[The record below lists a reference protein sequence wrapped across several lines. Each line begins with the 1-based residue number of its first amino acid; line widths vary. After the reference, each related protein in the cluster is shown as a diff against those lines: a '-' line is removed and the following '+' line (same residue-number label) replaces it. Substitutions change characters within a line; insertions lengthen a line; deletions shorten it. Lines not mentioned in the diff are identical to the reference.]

1 MEDTLL
7 IGSSFGL
14 IPNPV
19 DIIIYI
25 LYIIIGQEQDEYEF
39 SCTIIITG
47 FGINPKL
54 LPISRVQPDVSHLYM
69 TITKRLLKQLKCMLE
84 QQSFEVQKAFSE
96 ELVDL
101 LSYPFTT

>member
-39 SCTIIITG
+39 SCTIIIKEERIPRQKYLSLIP
-47 FGINPKL
+47 FCWKSIYGI
-54 LPISRVQPDVSHLYM
+54 
-69 TITKRLLKQLKCMLE
+69 
-84 QQSFEVQKAFSE
+84 QKIKKIWRIHI
-96 ELVDL
+96 L
-101 LSYPFTT
+101 